1 MSVLNS
7 TNRKN
12 YEKHNLTKSKTYKTW
27 CNIVQRCYNSTN
39 KVYSYYGGNGIL
51 MESIFRD
58 SFSEFSKYLETLPNY
73 IKWLSTDEL
82 SLDRIDGNLGYVQG
96 NLKFSTKTEQ
106 VENQK
111 LRVDNKSGY
120 KGVCYHKLNK
130 KYGATITVNKVKIF
144 LGYTDNPLDCAKLYD
159 NYIIENKLNRKTN
172 LS

>member
-7 TNRKN
+7 TNRKD
-12 YEKHNLTKSKTYKTW
+12 YEKHNLTKSKTYRMW

-73 IKWLSTDEL
+73 TKWLSTNEL
-82 SLDRIDGNLGYVQG
+82 SLDRINGNLGYIKG

-130 KYGATITVNKVKIF
+130 KYSATITVNKVKIF
-144 LGYTDNPLDCAKLYD
+144 LGYADNPLDCAKLYD

-172 LS
+172 LL